1 VSLAACLRV
10 VRADAW
16 GGRDKGLVPYE
27 GRPLAAWVLQRLVAQ
42 TAQQFVIA
50 NRNLAD
56 YAELLNQAHATL
68 PANRPAVEPDAP
80 HLPRASGPL
89 AGILTAL
96 QRTETP
102 WLMVVPCDTPR
113 LPATLVQDLLAEGE
127 RCNAEAVVPV
137 TLDEQGL
144 PRHHW
149 VCVLVRKDVFAKLEA
164 LFAQD
169 ERKLRVCIQSLNWSS
184 VSFTDA
190 TAFDNINSLETLN
203 GRD

>member
-1 VSLAACLRV
+1 M
-10 VRADAW
+10 

-113 LPATLVQDLLAEGE
+113 LPATL
-127 RCNAEAVVPV
+127 AVNRQQARSAAAR
-137 TLDEQGL
+137 DQ
-144 PRHHW
+144 H
-149 VCVLVRKDVFAKLEA
+149 DV
-164 LFAQD
+164 
-169 ERKLRVCIQSLNWSS
+169 
-184 VSFTDA
+184 DA
-190 TAFDNINSLETLN
+190 VIPF
-203 GRD
+203 GRI